1 VGANPE
7 PIDSTLDIETKRSV
21 VIADSYRPQFSNALK
36 VKRRVTRIGFQK
48 LEVLVSQGANVFGE
62 SVIGGPES

>member
-7 PIDSTLDIETKRSV
+7 PVDSTLGIETKRSV

-48 LEVLVSQGANVFGE
+48 LEVFVSQGANVVWEGM
-62 SVIGGPES
+62 IGGPES